1 MDDDIGDE
9 VYMPTNSIAI
19 PIIVNILIIAG
30 YVGVGAVCFGQWE
43 GWSTMAAAYF
53 SFVTLTTI
61 GFGDLVPIKSFTGI
75 GKDDAGA
82 FEWIQM
88 IFSTIY
94 CGIGRSPKTN
104 DYKSK
109 CHATHVSLRYKTLFS
124 LNLFCRVGP
133 CVNVYITN
141 PRASSTAGSS
151 SGWH

>member
-1 MDDDIGDE
+1 MRKILRKRLVDDDIGDE

-94 CGIGRSPKTN
+94 CGIGRLLKQSTPKGN
-104 DYKSK
+104 AMSYML
-109 CHATHVSLRYKTLFS
+109 A
-124 LNLFCRVGP
+124 
-133 CVNVYITN
+133 
-141 PRASSTAGSS
+141 
-151 SGWH
+151 